1 MSESAESTTLG
12 AAAEAPSGEST
23 EPTITGYQSMV
34 QNLEPTLSANPNI
47 SRHENFDSMAKEYV
61 NLVSKIGEKG
71 VIPPKE
77 GDALDRNRFY
87 NELGRPESAAEYN
100 FGEWNPPEG
109 WNDQVGMEMLQSM
122 WDQGLTQDQAP
133 AIVQKFAEVQQRQ
146 VAELEQASVQAN
158 QETVSTLKAEL
169 GSAYEERMNLAYR
182 AVAENF
188 GAENADEVLSM
199 RLQNGVQLGD
209 WMPFVKAM
217 MKASDSV
224 KEHDLVQDPTKATLG
239 AKTPA
244 EAQQEMDS
252 LMADPDFKEAYL
264 NSQHPNHKMA
274 LMKMDELY
282 SYKGSTGSAA
292 TVGVGPGVN
301 MSFTGSG
308 SHE

>member
-1 MSESAESTTLG
+1 MSESAETTTLG
-12 AAAEAPSGEST
+12 AAAETAAQESS
-23 EPTITGYQSMV
+23 EPTLTGYESMV
-34 QNLEPTLSANPNI
+34 QSLDPTLGSNPNI
-47 SRHENFDSMAKEYV
+47 TRHENFDSMAKEYV

-71 VIPPKE
+71 LIPPKE

-87 NELGRPESAAEYN
+87 SELGRPESPAEYQ
-100 FGEWNPPEG
+100 FGEWSPPEG

-122 WDQGLTQDQAP
+122 WDQGLTQEQAP

-146 VAELEQASVQAN
+146 VAEMEQAYLQAN
-158 QETVSTLKAEL
+158 QETVASLKAEL

-188 GAENADEVLSM
+188 GAENADEVLGM

-217 MKASDSV
+217 MKASDAV

-244 EAQQEMDS
+244 EAQQEMDT

-274 LMKMDELY
+274 LAKMDELY
-282 SYKGSTGSAA
+282 AYKGSTGSPT

-301 MSFTGSG
+301 MSFTGAG
-308 SHE
+308 THE